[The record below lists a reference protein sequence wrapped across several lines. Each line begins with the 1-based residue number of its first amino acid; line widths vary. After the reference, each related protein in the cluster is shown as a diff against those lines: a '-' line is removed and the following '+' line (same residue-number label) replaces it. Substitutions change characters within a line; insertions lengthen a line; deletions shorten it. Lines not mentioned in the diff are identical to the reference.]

1 MGETQVDA
9 SFQPGSHFTGHVRTK
24 VETLV
29 AGFECNT
36 FIVQVAGR
44 KEVLISLSTT
54 GNTQIQFGT
63 KRLLLHRVTPV
74 GVP

>member
-1 MGETQVDA
+1 MCETQVDT
-9 SFQPGSHFTGHVRTK
+9 SLQPGSHLAGDIGTK

-54 GNTQIQFGT
+54 GNTQIQLCT
-63 KRLLLHRVTPV
+63 KRLLLHGVTPV
-74 GVP
+74 RIP

>member
-1 MGETQVDA
+1 MGKTQVDA

-29 AGFECNT
+29 AGFEGDT
-36 FIVQVAGR
+36 FVIQISGG
-44 KEVLISLSTT
+44 EEILIGFSTT